1 MAEIS
6 RQNLKNLTPGQRQK
20 AHTNSHNTC
29 RELGIGIWSPEAGRK
44 GRESRWER
52 DRIPVILIHPDGTE
66 ERWRSAKEAAECYQL
81 VVQNLNHVLKGR
93 RKRVQGFTARYTD
106 LGR

>member
-1 MAEIS
+1 
-6 RQNLKNLTPGQRQK
+6 
-20 AHTNSHNTC
+20 
-29 RELGIGIWSPEAGRK
+29 
-44 GRESRWER
+44 
-52 DRIPVILIHPDGTE
+52 
-66 ERWRSAKEAAECYQL
+66 